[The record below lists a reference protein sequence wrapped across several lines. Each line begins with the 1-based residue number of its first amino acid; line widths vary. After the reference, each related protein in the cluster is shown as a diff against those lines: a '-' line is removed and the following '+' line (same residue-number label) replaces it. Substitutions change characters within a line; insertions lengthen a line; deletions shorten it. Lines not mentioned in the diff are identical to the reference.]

1 MLQLNKSLVNAGGGR
16 SVPFATSS
24 PAEMF
29 KSFTDFLRRQFPI
42 IVFFVLMGL
51 GLGVAYVLTAPPMFT
66 AETSMLVDTHK
77 VQMFRKQ
84 DPLAP
89 SNTSIDSG
97 LVESEIEMLKSENVS
112 LAVIK
117 KLNLVDDPEFSGRI
131 DSPFQMLLG
140 AISGLFSHD
149 APKSEYERTR
159 RAAAVFADRLTVKRI
174 GLSYIIQISF
184 LSLDPKRAADI
195 ADAVA
200 NAYIV
205 DQLQAQFQVARQA
218 GVWLQDRLREL
229 REQATAADRAV
240 VEFKAKNNIVKTG
253 GSDKR
258 LIDEQQVG
266 ELNSQLVIARAQVSE
281 SRARLDRI
289 QAVLRAES
297 PDATVDATV
306 TDTLKN
312 DVIIKLRSQYLTLA
326 EREADWS
333 RRYGKSHLAVVN
345 TRNQM
350 NEIKISILDELG
362 RIAETYKSDYE
373 IAKQRQVGIE
383 RELAQ
388 AVIQSQVVDRA
399 QVQLMELESNALSYR
414 TLYDDFLLRYTES
427 VQQQSFPMTQ
437 ARVVT
442 PAARPL
448 TKSRPKTLLVLLISA
463 GGGGIIGLLIGH
475 LRDLTDRVFRTRDQV
490 ERLLALDCLATV
502 PKIRVEKPKGGPS
515 RATNNIKVARLPD
528 DVTSRAPDIKVGETK
543 EGDPSPASD
552 ISGGESEGDSSP
564 APDIK
569 AGEPKRDSSSDSDIK
584 VGEPNDDS
592 SPNPDISIS
601 MPKVSPWPDPD
612 INVGIPNDDSSR
624 APDISGSEL
633 SGNSSSDTD
642 IKVGN
647 PKNDPSPEPGIKVDI
662 PEGDPWQ
669 VAEVVDVSPNPRTI
683 ARLDQVLWQVVDFP
697 LSPYTEAI
705 RSIKM
710 AVDLTRA
717 RVSKKVRKPKK
728 IVGIT
733 SSSPGEGKSTIAASL
748 AQLISHSGK
757 RVILVDC
764 DLRAPRLT
772 RMLAPDAKAGLLEVL
787 SGDASV
793 HYVIWT
799 DQSKQLSF
807 LPAVATA
814 RIPHTA
820 EIIGADEMRALFDRL
835 RDAYDYVIVDLT
847 PLVPIIDVRATEG
860 LVDHYIFV
868 VEWGRTKIDLVER
881 SLKEASGIYN
891 KILGVVLN
899 KVGGSGLKRYEGY
912 GGYDHDKYYNR

>member
-1 MLQLNKSLVNAGGGR
+1 MLQLNKSLVNVGGGR
-16 SVPFATSS
+16 SIPFATPS

-29 KSFTDFLRRQFPI
+29 KAFTDFLRRQFPI
-42 IVFFVLMGL
+42 IFFFVLMGI
-51 GLGVAYVLTAPPMFT
+51 GLGVAYVLVAPPMFT
-66 AETSMLVDTHK
+66 AETSMIVDTHK

-84 DPLAP
+84 DPAAP

-97 LVESEIEMLKSENVS
+97 LVESEVEMLKSENVS

-117 KLNLVDDPEFSGRI
+117 RFNLVDDPEFSGRI
-131 DSPFQMLLG
+131 GSPFQMLLE
-140 AISGLFSHD
+140 AISGLFNHD

-174 GLSYIIQISF
+174 GLSYILQISF
-184 LSLDPKRAADI
+184 TSLDSKRAADI

-200 NAYIV
+200 NAYII

-229 REQATAADRAV
+229 REQATAAERAV

-258 LIDEQQVG
+258 LMDEQQVG

-312 DVIIKLRSQYLTLA
+312 EVITKLRSQYLTLA

-333 RRYGKSHLAVVN
+333 RRYGKNHLAVIN

-350 NEIKISILDELG
+350 NEIKNSIFDELQ
-362 RIAETYKSDYE
+362 RIAESYKSDYE
-373 IAKQRQVGIE
+373 IAKQRQTGIE
-383 RELAQ
+383 HELGQ
-388 AVIQSQVVDRA
+388 AVVQSQVVDRA
-399 QVQLMELESNALSYR
+399 QVQLMELESNAQSYR

-448 TKSRPKTLLVLLISA
+448 TKSHPKTLLVLLISA
-463 GGGGIIGLLIGH
+463 GGGMIMALIIGH

-502 PKIRVEKPKGGPS
+502 PKIRADSPKADPS
-515 RATNNIKVARLPD
+515 RVKIGRSPGD
-528 DVTSRAPDIKVGETK
+528 DTSRAL
-543 EGDPSPASD
+543 
-552 ISGGESEGDSSP
+552 
-564 APDIK
+564 DIK
-569 AGEPKRDSSSDSDIK
+569 AGEPKGGSASAPNIEAGEPQCDSSSDLDIK
-584 VGEPNDDS
+584 VGGPNDVS
-592 SPNPDISIS
+592 SADPDISIR

-612 INVGIPNDDSSR
+612 IKIGEPNDDSSSDT
-624 APDISGSEL
+624 DIEVSKPKDG
-633 SGNSSSDTD
+633 SSSDTD
-642 IKVGN
+642 IKVAK
-647 PKNDPSPEPGIKVDI
+647 PTDDTSPEPGIKVGIAD
-662 PEGDPWQ
+662 GDSWPI
-669 VAEVVDVSPNPRTI
+669 AEVVDVSSDPRKI
-683 ARLDQVLWQVVDFP
+683 ARLDLLLWQVVDFP

-728 IVGIT
+728 VVGIT
-733 SSSPGEGKSTIAASL
+733 SSSPSEGKSTIAASL

-772 RMLAPDAKAGLLEVL
+772 RVLAPGAKAGLLEVL
-787 SGDASV
+787 SGDASLGD
-793 HYVIWT
+793 VIWT

-820 EIIGADEMRALFDRL
+820 EIIGADEMQALFDRL
-835 RDAYDYVIVDLT
+835 RGAYDYVIVDLT

-899 KVGGSGLKRYEGY
+899 KVGGSELKRYEGY
-912 GGYDHDKYYNR
+912 GGYDHDKYYHR

>member
-1 MLQLNKSLVNAGGGR
+1 MLQLNNSLVNVGGGR
-16 SVPFATSS
+16 SIPFATPS

-29 KSFTDFLRRQFPI
+29 KAFTDFLRRQYPI
-42 IVFFVLMGL
+42 ILFFVLMGI
-51 GLGVAYVLTAPPMFT
+51 GLGVAYIFTAPPMFT
-66 AETSMLVDTHK
+66 AETSMIVDTHK

-84 DPLAP
+84 DSVAP
-89 SNTSIDSG
+89 SNASIDSG
-97 LVESEIEMLKSENVS
+97 LVESEVEMLKSENVS

-117 KLNLVDDPEFSGRI
+117 RFNLVDDPEFSGRI
-131 DSPFQMLLG
+131 GSPFQMLFE

-174 GLSYIIQISF
+174 GLSYILQIGF
-184 LSLDPKRAADI
+184 TSLDSKRAADI

-200 NAYIV
+200 NAYII
-205 DQLQAQFQVARQA
+205 DQLQAQFEVARQA

-229 REQATAADRAV
+229 REQATAAERAV
-240 VEFKAKNNIVKTG
+240 VEFKATNNIVKSG

-312 DVIIKLRSQYLTLA
+312 EVITHLRSQYLTLA

-350 NEIKISILDELG
+350 NEIKNSILDELG
-362 RIAETYKSDYE
+362 RIAESYKSDYE

-399 QVQLMELESNALSYR
+399 HVQLMELESNALSYR

-448 TKSRPKTLLVLLISA
+448 MKSQPRSLLVLLLSA
-463 GGGGIIGLLIGH
+463 GGGMILGLIIGH
-475 LRDLTDRVFRTRDQV
+475 LRDLADRVFRTRDQV
-490 ERLLALDCLATV
+490 ERVLALDCLATV
-502 PKIRVEKPKGGPS
+502 PKVRVGKPKSYPS
-515 RATNNIKVARLPD
+515 RTL
-528 DVTSRAPDIKVGETK
+528 DIKVGEPK
-543 EGDPSPASD
+543 
-552 ISGGESEGDSSP
+552 GGSSP

-569 AGEPKRDSSSDSDIK
+569 GDEQKGDSLPAPDIVAGETQCDSFSDSDIK
-584 VGEPNDDS
+584 VGEPNDDAS
-592 SPNPDISIS
+592 SDTDVRIL
-601 MPKVSPWPDPD
+601 MPKVAPWPAPD
-612 INVGIPNDDSSR
+612 INVGGPNDDSSPD
-624 APDISGSEL
+624 PDIKIG
-633 SGNSSSDTD
+633 GPNDDSSPDPDT
-642 IKVGN
+642 KVG
-647 PKNDPSPEPGIKVDI
+647 I
-662 PEGDPWQ
+662 PEGDPGPNPGIKVGKPKDDLSPEPIGIAEGDSKP
-669 VAEVVDVSPNPRTI
+669 VAEVVDVSSDPRTI
-683 ARLDQVLWQVVDFP
+683 ARLDQLLWQVVDFP

-717 RVSKKVRKPKK
+717 RISKKVRKPKK
-728 IVGIT
+728 VIGIT
-733 SSSPGEGKSTIAASL
+733 SSSPSEGKSTIAASL

-772 RMLAPDAKAGLLEVL
+772 RVMAPDAKAGLLEVL
-787 SGDASV
+787 SGDASI
-793 HYVIWT
+793 HDVIWT

-820 EIIGADEMRALFDRL
+820 EIIAADEMRALFDRL
-835 RDAYDYVIVDLT
+835 REAYDYVIVDLT

-860 LVDHYIFV
+860 LVDYYIFV

-881 SLKEASGIYN
+881 SLKEASGIYS

-899 KVGGSGLKRYEGY
+899 KVGGGELKRYEGY
-912 GGYDHDKYYNR
+912 GGYDHDKYYHR